1 MQILSDIFAD
11 FLHLCEYSNIKLSG
25 PLNNIVR
32 SKLSIKNDNGVKVI
46 FGKGWRKFCM
56 LNNIVEGNR
65 LEFTCH
71 DFMFTNVIIVE
82 II

>member
-1 MQILSDIFAD
+1 MQILPQLFAD
-11 FLHLCEYSNIKLSG
+11 FLYLCEYSNIKLSG

-32 SKLSIKNDNGVKVI
+32 CKLHINTNNGVQVT
-46 FGKGWRKFCM
+46 FGKGWRKFCR
-56 LNNIVEGNR
+56 LNNIMEGIC

-71 DFMFTNVIIVE
+71 QFMFNNVIIVE